1 MTLRSTSPRPVA
13 DVRHL
18 RAAPAAAAATS
29 TAAAAAAAAAA
40 TATARRPEAGGL
52 PLAVPASAWPSPKS
66 WKSRTYER
74 EFGRKL
80 SDEECLDLLGGRS
93 VGRIAV
99 VRDGQPLI
107 FPVNYILDGRTVAF
121 RTDPG
126 TKLTGATLGRV
137 AFQIDS
143 TDPLS
148 WEGWSVLVRGIG
160 TEITEARDPRSER
173 IVSSWLVP
181 WAGGAKEHWV
191 AIASPVITG
200 RRIVHRAEG
209 PPDR

>member
-1 MTLRSTSPRPVA
+1 VDENLF
-13 DVRHL
+13 
-18 RAAPAAAAATS
+18 
-29 TAAAAAAAAAA
+29 
-40 TATARRPEAGGL
+40 E
-52 PLAVPASAWPSPKS
+52 
-66 WKSRTYER
+66 
-74 EFGRKL
+74 L
-80 SDEECLDLLGGRS
+80 SEDECLRLLGTHS

-107 FPVNYILDGRTVAF
+107 FPVNYVLDGRTVAF

-148 WEGWSVLVRGIG
+148 LEGWSVLVKGIG
-160 TEITEARDPRSER
+160 TEITDARDSRSKR
-173 IVSSWLVP
+173 IVSGLLVP

-191 AIASPVITG
+191 AIASPVFTG
-200 RRIVHRAEG
+200 RRIVHR
-209 PPDR
+209 PR